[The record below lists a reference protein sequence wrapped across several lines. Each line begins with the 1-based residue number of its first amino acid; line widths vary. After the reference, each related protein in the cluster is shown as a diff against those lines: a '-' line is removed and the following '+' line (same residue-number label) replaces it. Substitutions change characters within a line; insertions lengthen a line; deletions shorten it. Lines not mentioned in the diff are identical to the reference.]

1 MKLQSLF
8 DLSFK
13 TATYVERGH
22 GKAEVHG
29 YTNYSSQRSGSR
41 TSCNGEIL
49 ANELME
55 NYYLQTPI

>member
-1 MKLQSLF
+1 MWKEV
-8 DLSFK
+8 
-13 TATYVERGH
+13 VERQRFM
-22 GKAEVHG
+22 ER

>member
-1 MKLQSLF
+1 MKVQSLF

-29 YTNYSSQRSGSR
+29 
-41 TSCNGEIL
+41 EIH
-49 ANELME
+49 ELFITE
-55 NYYLQTPI
+55 EWK